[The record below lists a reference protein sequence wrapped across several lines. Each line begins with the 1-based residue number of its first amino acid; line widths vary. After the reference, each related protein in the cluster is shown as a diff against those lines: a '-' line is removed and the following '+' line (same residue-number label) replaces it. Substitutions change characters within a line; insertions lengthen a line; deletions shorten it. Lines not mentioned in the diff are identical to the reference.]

1 MAPLGRGEPV
11 VKSAAQ
17 PLSVELTLVPEPDA
31 VRSWNSA
38 LDLLADWMAKEVL
51 EQSRADAAAELG
63 VAPGDIAPE
72 PNDVPEVVRAHGER
86 LLGAS
91 S

>member
-1 MAPLGRGEPV
+1 MNKIAT
-11 VKSAAQ
+11 Q
-17 PLSVELTLVPEPDA
+17 PLRVQLTLVPEPDA

-38 LDLLADWMAKEVL
+38 LDLLADWMAKDVL
-51 EQSRADAAAELG
+51 AQARAEAAAELG
-63 VAPGDIAPE
+63 VEPGDIATE
-72 PNDVPEVVRAHGER
+72 PNDTAQVARAHGQR